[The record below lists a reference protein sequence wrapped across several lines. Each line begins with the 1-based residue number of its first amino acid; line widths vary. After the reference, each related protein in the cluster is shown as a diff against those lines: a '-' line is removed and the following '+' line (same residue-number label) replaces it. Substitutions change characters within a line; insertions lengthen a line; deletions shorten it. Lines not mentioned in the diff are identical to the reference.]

1 MRKEIERQY
10 TVKIYENEELIQQ
23 VDLAPGQTQI
33 LVHKFDN
40 TKYSTGDVYRMHQT
54 LQECNPGVRVLSFPH
69 TSEISIYEIVEE
81 ESNG

>member
-10 TVKIYENEELIQQ
+10 IVKIYNNEELIQQ
-23 VDLAPGQTQI
+23 VALAPGQTQI

-40 TKYSTGDVYRMHQT
+40 NKYSVEDAWRMHRN

-69 TSEISIYEIVEE
+69 SSEVSIYEIVEE
-81 ESNG
+81 

>member
-10 TVKIYENEELIQQ
+10 IVRVYENEELIQQ
-23 VDLAPGQTQI
+23 VALAPGQTQI

-40 TKYSTGDVYRMHQT
+40 TKYSVEDAWRMHQN
-54 LQECNPGVRVLSFPH
+54 LQECNPKVRVLSFPH

-81 ESNG
+81 

>member
-10 TVKIYENEELIQQ
+10 TVKIYESGDLIQQ

-40 TKYSTGDVYRMHQT
+40 TKHSVEDVLKMHQS

-69 TSEISIYEIVEE
+69 TSEISIYEIIEE
-81 ESNG
+81 W